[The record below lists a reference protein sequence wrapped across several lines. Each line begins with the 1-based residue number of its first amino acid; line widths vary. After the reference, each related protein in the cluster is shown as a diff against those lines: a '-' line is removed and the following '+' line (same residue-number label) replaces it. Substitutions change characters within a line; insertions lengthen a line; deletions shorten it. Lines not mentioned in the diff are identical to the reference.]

1 MRSFC
6 SGVMIGKEW
15 LKRSQDGRADSGPPH
30 RAAVDRNGGTVDVA
44 GERRGEE
51 RHEVADV
58 VRLAEVPGGNV
69 LLDVIGA
76 RLLGRVQLLD
86 LRAVD
91 AARRDRVD
99 RDAVAAEFGGEG
111 A

>member
-30 RAAVDRNGGTVDVA
+30 CAAVDRDRRAVDVA

-51 RHEVADV
+51 GHEMADV
-58 VRLAEVPGGNV
+58 VRLAEVAGGDV
-69 LLDVIGA
+69 LLDVVGA
-76 RLLGRVQLLD
+76 RLLGRMQLLD

-91 AARRDRVD
+91 AAWRDGVD